1 MSIKRKL
8 ILIGICIGIV
18 IVVFTV
24 NVIRGIKEEKPEE
37 PENTVVQ
44 TDQITQA
51 EAFRLLS
58 FLRYNKAERESLS
71 MGITYENENMSGWY
85 DAYINAVWKMGLIES
100 KIKRAPMEALTYG
113 DCKEIMDKLILS
125 NPEYQTVYSGI
136 TFDFTNSEQPMKL
149 RDFLELYN
157 AVIAATPL
165 NEQRV
170 KEETLFVLGNEEN
183 GEGFP
188 RMVTDKGKFYYSDA
202 KSYEKDFGTQKL
214 DLVAKY
220 LDKGIKVL
228 ISEQELI
235 YIKEVSTETIVIKNV
250 WIQKGEGLQIDTF
263 INGINKSFTTKYK
276 LETSIEKVV
285 SDITIE
291 DSKIIKVLQKPEI
304 IHGKVLQTGKDYIEI
319 EGYGKV
325 TLDED
330 FRIYKLYGKLS
341 MEPTGSILVGY
352 ENTDFVVSLG
362 KISAALITESIK
374 AENIRVLLM
383 TSGYRDY
390 YHNKV
395 ELTATGDFTISNK
408 ETERSYK
415 KGDNVTIEPGDAL
428 LSKGRITVTVSD
440 EGSRIKL
447 LSLERSDGYPSYR
460 GSIEIAEGAQ
470 GLLVINE
477 LPLEEYLYAVIPSEM
492 PTYYGL
498 EALRVQAVCAR
509 SYAFKHLLAN
519 SLSSYGAHVD
529 DSVSYQVYNNISEN
543 EDSILAVKDTYGK
556 VIEYEGEVIT
566 AYYFSTSSGHTSEAN
581 YVWPGNSN
589 YPYLVG
595 KVLNVDKKEEG
606 ADNPDTL
613 ADQYADLSTEETFR
627 KFLEEKKLVT
637 YDSSFNWYRWKVT
650 MKAKDLQKVIDENLS
665 KRYNAKPELIL
676 TKTGEDENGVAIFES
691 RPVDKIGELV
701 DITVLKRASSG
712 IITELLIEGSN
723 YTVKVITEYNIR
735 TLLAPAYSTV
745 TRQDDSEVKKLSLLP
760 SAFFVIDKNEKDN
773 RISSLTLT
781 GGGYGHG
788 VGMSQNGVK
797 AMADSG
803 VGYEDIVAYF
813 YEGTELGFIYE

>member
-24 NVIRGIKEEKPEE
+24 NVIRGMKDQKPGE
-37 PENTVVQ
+37 PESTVVQ
-44 TDQITQA
+44 TDGITQA

-58 FLRYNKAERESLS
+58 FLDYNKAERESLS
-71 MGITYENENMSGWY
+71 MGITYPNDKMSGWY
-85 DAYINAVWKMGLIES
+85 DTYVNAAWKMGLIES
-100 KIKRAPMEALTYG
+100 NITRAPMEALTYG
-113 DCKEIMDKLILS
+113 ACKELIDRLILKK
-125 NPEYQTVYSGI
+125 PDFQVVYSGL
-136 TFDFTNSEQPMKL
+136 TFDFSKSEQPMKL
-149 RDFLELYN
+149 REFLELYD
-157 AVIAATPL
+157 AVIAVVPVK
-165 NEQRV
+165 EQRV
-170 KEETLFVLGNEEN
+170 KEETLFVLGNEEY
-183 GEGFP
+183 GEGSF
-188 RMVTDKGKFYYSDA
+188 RMVTDLGKFYYSDA
-202 KSYEKDFGTQKL
+202 KSYENDLDTQKL

-228 ISEQELI
+228 VCEQELI
-235 YIKEVSTETIVIKNV
+235 YIKEISTEKIVVHNV
-250 WIQKGEGLQIDTF
+250 WIEKGDGLQIDTF
-263 INGINKSFTTKYK
+263 INGISKSFTAKYK
-276 LETSIEKVV
+276 LETPIEKVV

-291 DSKIIKVLQKPEI
+291 DAKIVKILQKPEI
-304 IHGKVLQTGKDYIEI
+304 IKGKVLQIGKDYIEI

-325 TLDED
+325 SLDED

-341 MEPTGSILVGY
+341 TEPTGSILVGY

-383 TSGYRDY
+383 TSGYQDY

-395 ELTATGDFTISNK
+395 ELTASSDFTISSK
-408 ETERSYK
+408 ESEHSYK
-415 KGDNVTIEPGDAL
+415 KGDIVTIEPGDPL
-428 LSKGRITVTVSD
+428 LSEGRITVRATEED
-440 EGSRIKL
+440 SRIKL
-447 LSLERSDGYPSYR
+447 LSLERSDGNPNYR
-460 GSIEIAEGAQ
+460 GRIEISEGEQ
-470 GLLVINE
+470 GLLIINE

-498 EALRVQAVCAR
+498 ESLRVQAVCAR
-509 SYAFKHLLAN
+509 SYAYKHLLAN
-519 SLSSYGAHVD
+519 SLGTYGAHVD

-566 AYYFSTSSGHTSEAN
+566 AYYFSTSCGHTSEAAN
-581 YVWPGNSN
+581 VWSTNTN

-595 KVLNVDKKEEG
+595 KLLYINEDGEG
-606 ADNPDTL
+606 SDTPTSI

-627 KFLEEKKLVT
+627 SFLKDEKLTT

-650 MKAKDLQKVIDENLS
+650 MKAQELQKMIDTKLS
-665 KRYNAKPELIL
+665 KRYNVNPELIL
-676 TKTGEDENGVAIFES
+676 TKTGEDENGEAVFES
-691 RPVDKIGELV
+691 RPVDNIGELV
-701 DITVLKRASSG
+701 DISVLKRESSG
-712 IITELLIEGSN
+712 IISELLIEGSK
-723 YTVKVITEYNIR
+723 YTVKVRTEYNIR
-735 TLLAPAYSTV
+735 ALLAPTYNTV
-745 TRQDDSEVKKLSLLP
+745 IRQDESEVKNLSLLP
-760 SAFFVIDKNEKDN
+760 SAFFIIDKKEKDEK
-773 RISSLTLT
+773 ISSITLT

-797 AMADSG
+797 ALAESG
-803 VGYEDIVAYF
+803 EGYEAILSYF